1 MDTNELIA
9 VKAFCE
15 SHRIEMSFVTALTDF
30 SLIKIAQVGGDIF
43 IPQHQLP
50 ELEKLSRLHK
60 ELNINPEGLDAV
72 LHLLGKLQAMQLEID
87 TLKKR
92 LKLYE

>member
-1 MDTNELIA
+1 MNANELIE

-15 SHRIEMSFVTALTDF
+15 VHHIEVSFVNALTDF
-30 SLIKIAQVGGDIF
+30 SLIEIVQVEGEIF
-43 IPQHQLP
+43 VPQHRLP
-50 ELEKLSRLHK
+50 ELERLARLHK

-72 LHLLGKLQAMQLEID
+72 LHLLSKVNMMQMEID
-87 TLKKR
+87 ALKRR